1 MYSQDEFVKTTL
13 TYNHNP
19 NCIPQ
24 ALGTI
29 TRFAPNIHYASLHCT
44 SLVRALDMLDSL
56 KH

>member
-1 MYSQDEFVKTTL
+1 MKTTL

-29 TRFAPNIHYASLHCT
+29 TRFAPNIHHASLHCT